1 MRYRAAATTA
11 FFGDGY
17 RFPMGRDRSMGPST
31 LPTPP
36 PALGL
41 RGLPRAECRAL
52 RIRAVHLDPS
62 SLRGG
67 LAPFPSFTLSIVRVV
82 CDAEPDGAAQACLML
97 LRGGVIDRGGVS
109 GGIGW
114 DRNADLN
121 RGHIGIWRFAR
132 DERTADVGAA
142 RQAIV
147 FLPGEIPAAPADR
160 TRP

>member
-1 MRYRAAATTA
+1 
-11 FFGDGY
+11 
-17 RFPMGRDRSMGPST
+17 MGRDRCMGPST

-36 PALGL
+36 TALRL
-41 RGLPRAECRAL
+41 RSLPRAECRAL
-52 RIRAVHLDPS
+52 RIRAVLLDPS

-67 LAPFPSFTLSIVRVV
+67 FAPFPSLTPSIVRVV
-82 CDAEPDGAAQACLML
+82 CDTGPEGAAQACLIL
-97 LRGGVIDRGGVS
+97 LRGGEIDRGSAS
-109 GGIGW
+109 GGMGW

-142 RQAIV
+142 LQAIE
-147 FLPGEIPAAPADR
+147 FLPGEVPAAPADR